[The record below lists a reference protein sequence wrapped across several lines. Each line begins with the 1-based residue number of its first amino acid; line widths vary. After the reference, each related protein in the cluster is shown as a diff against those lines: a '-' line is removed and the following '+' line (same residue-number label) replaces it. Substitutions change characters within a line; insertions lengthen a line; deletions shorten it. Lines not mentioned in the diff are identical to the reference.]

1 MASNENLR
9 LIGPY
14 INAETTAGGIAHW
27 VTSQVAGDLR
37 SDAADYHASW
47 QDYISGIINA
57 TKANQVTE
65 GGPVI
70 GKLYMLSYIGL
81 LLIELRILAVQ
92 IGNM

>member
-1 MASNENLR
+1 M
-9 LIGPY
+9 
-14 INAETTAGGIAHW
+14 
-27 VTSQVAGDLR
+27 AGDLR

-70 GKLYMLSYIGL
+70 GELRILSGNL
-81 LLIELRILAVQ
+81 FPLIELRILAVQ
-92 IGNM
+92 IGNNVMPTMKEVN